1 MLLMIYGIKTT
12 DFEFTEFATVD
23 PVSDLPDWKLG
34 TLQKGPGWSSSRACF
49 DVWDKIPGS
58 WIFHSI

>member
-23 PVSDLPDWKLG
+23 PVSDLPD
-34 TLQKGPGWSSSRACF
+34 
-49 DVWDKIPGS
+49 
-58 WIFHSI
+58 